1 MENFAREFVTRLA
14 GKLPGNELEIVLRE
28 LEVFLSNYTVVPK
41 ETEVAAYHPEIPECF
56 KVFMVSKKIEG
67 LSEGTLCHYK
77 NVISHF
83 LMNIGKPLKEVT
95 TNDVRA
101 YLYNLQATRGI
112 ENITLENRRI
122 VINGFF
128 EWCLDEGYLDKNPVR
143 RIRKIKYQEKIREPL
158 NHVELELLREAC
170 KTLREKAIIEV
181 FYSTGCRVSEL
192 AALKKSDVN
201 FYKNEVHL
209 IGKGGK
215 HRISYLNAKAEV
227 ALKRYLNSRSDNCD
241 YLFVSVRKPA
251 RGLQKTSIEDIVK
264 HIGERSDIGRRV
276 YPHLIRHTT
285 ATNALERGMDVTELQ
300 KILGHAKLDTT
311 MIYAKVCQENVKHNH
326 KQCII

>member
-1 MENFAREFVTRLA
+1 MENFAREFVTHLA
-14 GKLPGNELEIVLRE
+14 GKLPGHELEIVLHE
-28 LEVFLSNYTVVPK
+28 LEVFLSDYTVTQK
-41 ETEVAAYHPEIPECF
+41 ETAVTVYRQELPECF
-56 KVFMVSKKIEG
+56 RVFLVAKKIEG
-67 LSEGTLCHYK
+67 LSAGTLSHYN
-77 NVISHF
+77 NVLSHF
-83 LMNIGKPLKEVT
+83 LTNIGKPLKEID
-95 TNDVRA
+95 TNDVRI
-101 YLYNLQATRGI
+101 YLYNLQATRKIG
-112 ENITLENRRI
+112 NITLENRRI
-122 VINGFF
+122 IINGFF
-128 EWCLDEGYLDKNPVR
+128 EWCLNEGYLDKNPVR

-201 FYKNEVHL
+201 FYKNEVHI

-227 ALKRYLNSRSDNCD
+227 ALKRYLNSRKDTCD
-241 YLFVSVRKPA
+241 SLFVSVRKPI
-251 RGLQKTSIEDIVK
+251 RELKKKSIEDIVR
-264 HIGERSDIGRRV
+264 HIGDRSEIGRHI

-300 KILGHAKLDTT
+300 KILGHAQVDTT
-311 MIYAKVCQENVKHNH
+311 MIYAKVCQENIKYNH
-326 KQCII
+326 KHCII